1 MWSHSGGRP
10 GACSQHGGESGT
22 TYP

>member
-10 GACSQHGGESGT
+10 GACSDHGGESAR